1 MSSSFPVS
9 FSNID
14 YTKERTSFEVFHGE
28 VTALSLP
35 GLLSQVDDMKV
46 AVNALCFNS
55 VVAFDNRVQK
65 EEVNPPPIPTS
76 KYAQKENKLV
86 IQYRSKDTTKIPKIY
101 QISIGCVDLNLLTFL
116 GVDKQGR
123 DIVDYATAGPVK
135 NVVDKF
141 KALAAI
147 PDDPNDGDPII
158 VGVYFQS
165 E

>member
-1 MSSSFPVS
+1 MSSSYPVD
-9 FSNID
+9 FTLID
-14 YTKERTSFEVFHGE
+14 NTKEKTTFTVYHDE
-28 VTALSLP
+28 VTVTTLP
-35 GLLSQVDDMKV
+35 TLLVEVNDFKV

-55 VVAFDNRVQK
+55 VAGFDNSLQREQ
-65 EEVNPPPIPTS
+65 VNPLPIPVS

-86 IQYRSKDTTKIPKIY
+86 ITYRSKDVNKIPKLY
-101 QISIGCVDLNLLTFL
+101 QISIGCVDLNLLTIT

-123 DIVDYATAGPVK
+123 DIVDYTTAGPVK

-141 KALAAI
+141 KLLASI

-158 VGVYFQS
+158 DGVYFQS